1 VSVDPSWT
9 PVADSPAA
17 ATVLVDFDGTLAPI
31 VDDPALATPLPAGV
45 AALSAL
51 AERIALVGIVSGRP
65 VGFVRAFVTDPR
77 VVVVGQYGFEHDDG
91 TGVRTDPRVAAYAP
105 AVGAAARDLESA
117 WPTLR
122 VERKG
127 ESAITLHWRE
137 RPDSAPAAAAI
148 AAIADAH
155 GLVAWP
161 ARMACELRPPVA
173 VDKGTAVAGLL
184 DERSLRVAAF
194 AGDDEGDR
202 RAFAALD
209 EWTAADAERRA
220 LRIAVASDES
230 PPELVAA
237 ADLVVAGPSELAAQL
252 GALAAAI

>member
-1 VSVDPSWT
+1 VSLDPAWA
-9 PVADSPAA
+9 PVAGAPASA
-17 ATVLVDFDGTLAPI
+17 ALLVDFDGTLAPI
-31 VDDPALATPLPAGV
+31 VSDPARATPLPAAV

-51 AERIALVGIVSGRP
+51 ADRLALVGVVSGRP
-65 VGFVRAFVTDPR
+65 VAFVRAFLLDPR
-77 VVVVGQYGFEHDDG
+77 VVVVGQYGFEHDEG
-91 TGVRTDPRVAAYAP
+91 AGVVTEPRVAAYTP
-105 AVGAAARDLESA
+105 AVEAAARDLELT
-117 WPTLR
+117 WPALR

-137 RPDSAPAAAAI
+137 HPESEPAASAI

-161 ARMACELRPPVA
+161 ARMACELRPPVE

-184 DERSLRVAAF
+184 DVRALRVAVY

-209 EWTAADAERRA
+209 DWVAADADRRA
-220 LRIAVASDES
+220 LRIAIASDES
-230 PPELVAA
+230 PSELVVA
-237 ADLVVAGPSELAAQL
+237 ADLVLDGPADLAAQL
-252 GALAAAI
+252 EALAASI